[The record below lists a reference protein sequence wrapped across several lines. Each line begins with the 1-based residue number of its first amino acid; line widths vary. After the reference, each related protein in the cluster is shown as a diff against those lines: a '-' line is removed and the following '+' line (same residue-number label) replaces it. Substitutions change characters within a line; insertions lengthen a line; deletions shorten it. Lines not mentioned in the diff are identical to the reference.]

1 MLNIE
6 SNHIPWCIDNKEYG
20 AVYSWSNERLECY
33 FNYLNQEDKNA
44 LAITSSGDHVIYAAL
59 AGNKLID
66 ACDIN
71 RFAKYYSALK
81 IALLRTYDIKN
92 FKKHFKTKKTRI
104 LKIPILNKIDL
115 YEIKEFLTY
124 DELYFWSNLIKRK
137 HFINGFL
144 YRYDG
149 FFGTVIMP
157 DYVRNEQLYQKLQRN
172 LETCEITYYDMD
184 LSQENIL
191 YQINMIVYIYLMF

>member
-1 MLNIE
+1 MVINKDVEKDLLIAKYMLNIE

-20 AVYSWSNERLECY
+20 AVYPWFNERLECY

-92 FKKHFKTKKTRI
+92 FKNPNFKQNR
-104 LKIPILNKIDL
+104 
-115 YEIKEFLTY
+115 
-124 DELYFWSNLIKRK
+124 
-137 HFINGFL
+137 FI
-144 YRYDG
+144 
-149 FFGTVIMP
+149 
-157 DYVRNEQLYQKLQRN
+157 
-172 LETCEITYYDMD
+172 
-184 LSQENIL
+184 
-191 YQINMIVYIYLMF
+191 